1 AKVLVIGIAYKKN
14 IDDMRE
20 SPALR
25 LITILE
31 TRGATTDYHDP
42 HVAVIPRT
50 REFAALAGRRSVAL
64 SDAAIATYDVVL
76 IATDHDAVDY

>member
-1 AKVLVIGIAYKKN
+1 HYVVDRIAEALDRQAGKGLTKAKVLVIGIAYKKN

-42 HVAVIPRT
+42 HVAVIP
-50 REFAALAGRRSVAL
+50 
-64 SDAAIATYDVVL
+64 
-76 IATDHDAVDY
+76 